1 MGEITR
7 NSTNTLELQAK
18 VTTIQTLNLKKM
30 KKQKTK
36 LNMNSNYL
44 NKKICQQFS
53 TLNYSKPIKIIDPY
67 YISGLTQADGSFF
80 CSIEKIN
87 KKDHPNSKGLT
98 FTPIFDITLDL
109 DSKFTLD
116 QIQSYFGCG
125 KVITKL
131 SDNTV
136 RYRVINRKDLVN
148 IIIPHFKTY
157 PVFFNKLHAFNLF
170 SKILELLSPVLLP
183 VVLPNKKQRSGERD
197 LKRILT
203 LSVSMNLA
211 SRRTDKDILEL
222 SQILGLSSNEPIKK
236 IPYTICNITSEFN
249 PGFLAG
255 LIDGDGSFNISFP
268 QNLETGKIKPVLS
281 LCLGKN
287 AASQFFKEIK
297 IYLGASGVLSQSKSI
312 FILKISYL
320 DDLIKYVIP
329 FIDNNPLLT
338 KKKDHYE
345 I

>member
-7 NSTNTLELQAK
+7 NSTN
-18 VTTIQTLNLKKM
+18 VTTIQTKYLKKM

-36 LNMNSNYL
+36 LNMNFKYL
-44 NKKICQQFS
+44 NKICKQFS
-53 TLNYSKPIKIIDPY
+53 TLSYSKPIKVIDPY

-87 KKDHPNSKGLT
+87 KKNHPNSKGLT

-109 DSKFTLD
+109 DSKSTLD
-116 QIQSYFGCG
+116 QIQSYFECG

-131 SDNTV
+131 SDNTA

-170 SKILELLSPVLLP
+170 SQILELLSPI
-183 VVLPNKKQRSGERD
+183 SSERD

-203 LSVSMNLA
+203 LTVSMNLA

-222 SQILGLSSNEPIKK
+222 SQILGLINTIKK
-236 IPYTICNITSEFN
+236 IPDTICNITSEFK

-287 AASQFFKEIK
+287 AASQFFTLSKG
-297 IYLGASGVLSQSKSI
+297 YLGASGVLSQSKSI

>member
-1 MGEITR
+1 LLCISYFCRKNSYFCRKNYDFCR
-7 NSTNTLELQAK
+7 NNKNKSK
-18 VTTIQTLNLKKM
+18 SKSKC
-30 KKQKTK
+30 
-36 LNMNSNYL
+36 NSQ
-44 NKKICQQFS
+44 NKNKRKICKQFS
-53 TLNYSKPIKIIDPY
+53 TLSYSKPIKVIDPY

-87 KKDHPNSKGLT
+87 KKNHPNSKGLT

-109 DSKFTLD
+109 DSKSTLD
-116 QIQSYFGCG
+116 RIQSYFECG

-136 RYRVINRKDLVN
+136 RYRIINRKDLVN

-170 SKILELLSPVLLP
+170 SQILELLSPV
-183 VVLPNKKQRSGERD
+183 SGERD

-211 SRRTDKDILEL
+211 SRRTDKDIFEL

-236 IPYTICNITSEFN
+236 IPDTIYNITSEFK

-268 QNLETGKIKPVLS
+268 QNLKTGKIKPVLS

-287 AASQFFKEIK
+287 AATQFFNLSKS
-297 IYLGASGVLSQSKSI
+297 YLGASAVLSQSKAI
-312 FILKISYL
+312 YILKISSL

-338 KKKDHYE
+338 KKKDHYK